1 MKIDCSQNRK
11 SCSCRAA
18 FTLVEVMMGVL
29 ITAAMFSSLYLGLGQ
44 GFAVIQTARENL
56 RATQIL
62 QERMETI
69 RLYTWDQMNASG
81 FIPATF
87 TAPYDAAS
95 TQSTGGL
102 VYTGTITISAAP
114 MTESYAGDHK
124 LVTVGLNWASSTTT
138 QHRRQMSTIVS
149 RYGLHNYYY

>member
-1 MKIDCSQNRK
+1 MMAVATGSLMFVTLYLAIAQGVVVVK
-11 SCSCRAA
+11 SC
-18 FTLVEVMMGVL
+18 
-29 ITAAMFSSLYLGLGQ
+29 
-44 GFAVIQTARENL
+44 RENL

-69 RLYTWDQMNASG
+69 RLYTWEQMNTSG